1 MDSYDPAT
9 LSKDEAYEF
18 ASNERR
24 RSLIRTLIADGAQP
38 LSRVVD
44 EVVPD
49 AYEESF
55 EDSCVDARRNVR
67 IALGHTDIPRLDA
80 GGVVDYDYA
89 DEVVAPDDRIEEL
102 EPLV

>member
-38 LSRVVD
+38 LSRVVE
-44 EVVPD
+44 EVAAD
-49 AYEESF
+49 AREGS
-55 EDSCVDARRNVR
+55 SADARRNVR
-67 IALGHTDIPRLDA
+67 VALGHTDIPRLAA
-80 GGVVDYDYA
+80 GGVLDYDYA
-89 DEVVAPDDRIEEL
+89 DEVVAPGDRIEEL

>member
-1 MDSYDPAT
+1 MDSYEPAT

-44 EVVPD
+44 
-49 AYEESF
+49 
-55 EDSCVDARRNVR
+55 
-67 IALGHTDIPRLDA
+67 
-80 GGVVDYDYA
+80 YDYA

-102 EPLV
+102 GPLV